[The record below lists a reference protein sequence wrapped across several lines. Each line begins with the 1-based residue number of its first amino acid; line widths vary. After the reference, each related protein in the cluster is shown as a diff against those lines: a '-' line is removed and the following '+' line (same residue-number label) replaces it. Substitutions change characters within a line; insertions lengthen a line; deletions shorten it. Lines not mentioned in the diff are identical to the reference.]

1 MRPFAA
7 LERFFERLFERPT
20 ARLFHT
26 RLQPIQLQRRVERAM
41 ESGRLSSADRIAVP
55 NRFLVSLS
63 PVDLGEFGDLVPGL
77 EAELADAALSFARA
91 HHFTLAD
98 RPRVRL
104 ASDPRVATGDIRVR
118 AEFGDAAASGRAA
131 GPGELADDHAEP
143 NAAVARIAN
152 PGPSRA
158 MPAGPIP
165 PPHTMVFEVP
175 RVDAPLAILRE
186 RSADGVERQ
195 VTVDGRPLTIGRA
208 SDNGL
213 VLNDTRVSRYH
224 GRLQARQGAL
234 IYSDLGSTNG
244 SRVNGVPVDEVALG
258 AGDRLE
264 VGDTV
269 LVVESAA
276 RH

>member
-104 ASDPRVATGDIRVR
+104 TPDPRVATGDIRVR
-118 AEFGDAAASGRAA
+118 AEFGDPGASGRAA
-131 GPGELADDHAEP
+131 GPADDRAEP
-143 NAAVARIAN
+143 NALAAPVAN
-152 PGPSRA
+152 PEPARATPSGPT
-158 MPAGPIP
+158 P

-175 RVDAPLAILRE
+175 RVDAPVAILRE
-186 RSADGVERQ
+186 RSADGVERE
-195 VTVDGRPLTIGRA
+195 VTVNGRPLTIGRA

-213 VLNDTRVSRYH
+213 VLHDTRVSRYH

-234 IYSDLGSTNG
+234 VYTDLGSTNG

-276 RH
+276 RR

>member
-41 ESGRLSSADRIAVP
+41 ESGRLNSADRVAVP

-63 PVDLGEFGDLVPGL
+63 PPDLAKFGDLVPGL

-91 HHFTLAD
+91 HHFTLTD

-104 ASDPRVATGDIRVR
+104 ASDPRVAVGDIRVH
-118 AEFGDAAASGRAA
+118 AEFGDASDADRSRRGSTVEPNSFERAA
-131 GPGELADDHAEP
+131 
-143 NAAVARIAN
+143 
-152 PGPSRA
+152 PGPAIGTSG
-158 MPAGPIP
+158 GPVP
-165 PPHTMVFEVP
+165 PPRTMVFEIP
-175 RVDAPLAILRE
+175 HVDAPLAILRE
-186 RSADGVERQ
+186 TSADGFDRE

-208 SDNGL
+208 TDNGL
-213 VLNDTRVSRYH
+213 VLRDTRVSRYH

-234 IYSDLGSTNG
+234 VYTDLGSTNG
-244 SRVNGVPVDEVALG
+244 SRVNGVSVDEVALG
-258 AGDRLE
+258 AGDRIE
-264 VGDTV
+264 IGDTV
-269 LVVESAA
+269 LVVESAP